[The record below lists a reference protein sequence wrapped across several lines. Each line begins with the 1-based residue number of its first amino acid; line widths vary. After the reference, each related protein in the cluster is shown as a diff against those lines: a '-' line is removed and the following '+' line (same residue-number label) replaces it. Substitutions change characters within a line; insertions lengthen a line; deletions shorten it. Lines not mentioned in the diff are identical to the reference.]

1 MHSAEGAAVNSSTAM
16 ASNGGS
22 TYFQRASL
30 FWMVVIALSMGFFAW
45 TVFWPATVPYKILGP
60 LGSFAAYMVKNHP
73 TLLYYGFWGAWIVHL
88 LEAVYSAWLCRS
100 KGITET
106 SVQALWVVQTF
117 FFGISSLSL
126 LLAYNPGLTKKMR

>member
-1 MHSAEGAAVNSSTAM
+1 MERTVLALPRTQMLTLV
-16 ASNGGS
+16 
-22 TYFQRASL
+22 YQQQISL
-30 FWMVVIALSMGFFAW
+30 QW

>member
-1 MHSAEGAAVNSSTAM
+1 MVQQGEGGDKLQTQLITRRSSKCTV
-16 ASNGGS
+16 
-22 TYFQRASL
+22 QK
-30 FWMVVIALSMGFFAW
+30 VQW